1 MKCPSSFL
9 SGPVRLLWLA
19 AAALTGAGLGAMTR
33 PSKGTDIVKDLSVG
47 SATPRPPSGQ
57 PTALA
62 LQLRALKAGTP
73 AQQLAA
79 ALHLAELETEEEI
92 RDLLGQAHTFPHHAA
107 KDLAVQVLLRRW
119 LDLNAAAALAYADLR
134 HHGHWPGLLAA
145 YAVSHPAEAE
155 AYWRTIPPGQ
165 AKTTAW
171 EGLCDGLILRH
182 PAEAWRLFEEDGT
195 PSQGRMFRR
204 LAALDV
210 EDTLTRLGRLP
221 PSRQEAARRVMAAE
235 LMKRDP
241 ARALAWIES
250 QPEKRELLAE
260 AAAAAYRKDAGKAFE
275 LLAALSDRDRSIA
288 LSNMTASKPYR
299 WGYPGLDLHQA
310 GTGQDWSALVDAVMN
325 SSLNEKD
332 RTSLLNHFFWQDP
345 GRGQEFWGHFTEKA
359 QLGKLPAYLYRWSA
373 LDKASAEAWW
383 KGLSP
388 GPVRAAAETHW
399 PELEAAWDR
408 QGASEAGRLRMAIW
422 SDDYPRQTDSRLAEL
437 APEELSALVS
447 AIPKP
452 DYGRIAAM
460 IHGVGASNP
469 DVVASW
475 LETAPVTNE
484 TLPVIAEFTAR
495 WALDDPGAAA
505 GWVCRLP
512 DGKMAATAAFNIA
525 RQYQVYDPEGAKQ
538 WMEDLV
544 EKTVQ
549 EAAWKGLMADREM
562 DSE

>member
-1 MKCPSSFL
+1 MKCPFSFP

-33 PSKGTDIVKDLSVG
+33 PSKGTDIVRGLSAG

-145 YAVSHPAEAE
+145 YGVSHPAEAE
-155 AYWRTIPPGQ
+155 AYWRTIPPGK

-171 EGLCDGLILRH
+171 EGLCDGLIPRH

-221 PSRQEAARRVMAAE
+221 PSRQEAARRVIAAE

-250 QPEKRELLAE
+250 QPEKRVLLAE
-260 AAAAAYRKDAGKAFE
+260 AAAVAYRKDPTKAFAI
-275 LLAALSDRDRSIA
+275 LAGLSDRDRNIA
-288 LSNMTASKPYR
+288 LGNMQSR
-299 WGYPGLDLHQA
+299 SDYPQFELPHA
-310 GTGQDWSALVDAVMN
+310 GTGQDRAALAAAVVD
-325 SSLNEKD
+325 SPLNNTEKAG
-332 RTSLLNHFFWQDP
+332 LLNRFFWQDP
-345 GRGQEFWGHFTEKA
+345 ARGQAFWEHFDEEA
-359 QLGKLPAYLYRWSA
+359 QLARLPTYLYRWSA
-373 LDKASAEAWW
+373 LEKTAAEAWW
-383 KGLSP
+383 KGLPP
-388 GPVRAAAETHW
+388 GALRTAAETHW
-399 PELEAAWDR
+399 QELEATWNQ
-408 QGASEAGRLRMAIW
+408 QGKTEAGRLLVAIR
-422 SDDYPRQTDSRLAEL
+422 SGNYPREADSRLTGL
-437 APEELSALVS
+437 ASGDLSALVS

-475 LETAPVTNE
+475 LETTPVTNE

-525 RQYQVYDPEGAKQ
+525 RQYQVYDPEGAQQ
-538 WMEDLV
+538 WMEGLV

-549 EAAWKGLMADREM
+549 EAARKGLMADREM